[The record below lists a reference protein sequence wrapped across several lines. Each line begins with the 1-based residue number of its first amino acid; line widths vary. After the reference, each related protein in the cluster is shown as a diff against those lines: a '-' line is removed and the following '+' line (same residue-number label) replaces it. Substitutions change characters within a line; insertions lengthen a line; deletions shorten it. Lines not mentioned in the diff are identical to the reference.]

1 MQIYGNWKY
10 LHKTIVVSY
19 KIIELLCIIFI
30 RSKHPQ
36 FISDSEKK
44 TKEPEE
50 DIFFIA
56 ISSLP
61 PSRLSKSEAC
71 KINVKK
77 DE

>member
-44 TKEPEE
+44 TKELFLEDRSRQPEE

-56 ISSLP
+56 ISG
-61 PSRLSKSEAC
+61 
-71 KINVKK
+71 
-77 DE
+77 